1 MRPSKKEMNSSWGR
15 FFGSWGYTLAASDKK
30 STPRGDERSPSRAGV
45 QDDPS
50 DTGDRSRG
58 VWLDAADFTPEETWR
73 LLRWCQD
80 QGADEFSVSFYDRDA
95 GPINAFFRCRA
106 KREIAHGPSGWCDFT
121 ALFHLNRESIT
132 ALQSILPSGLF
143 QFSCGDRTGWAE
155 DPVVYRNGRLM
166 LGIISHEGIAELRI
180 SKREEE
186 ALATIGLRG
195 DFLDYGETGAQL
207 SLGPVTVE
215 VLGHEFPCLS
225 GDAGDDWLR
234 VHLTVEHA
242 PHNYV
247 TYQTLNITTKTITEW
262 QSRMEA
268 VVAGQSAGATLRTV
282 REGLL
287 LNLTLPDTNSSVTV
301 AVDARQMD
309 SEYRRDF
316 WQFNVE
322 TADVARLS
330 RQCATVVRE
339 HEANLPVR
347 PRASLPNDPERAVRA
362 GRRYLLVAGGA

>member
-1 MRPSKKEMNSSWGR
+1 VRPSKKEINSSYGR

-30 STPRGDERSPSRAGV
+30 LTPQGDERSPSRAGG
-45 QDDPS
+45 QDDS
-50 DTGDRSRG
+50 GDTADRSKE

-95 GPINAFFRCRA
+95 GPIKSFFRCRA
-106 KREIAHGPSGWCDFT
+106 KREIAHGPPGWCDFVS
-121 ALFHLNRESIT
+121 LFHLNRESIA

-143 QFSCGDRTGWAE
+143 QFTCGDRTGWAE
-155 DPVVYRNGRLM
+155 DPIVYRNGRLM
-166 LGIISHEGIAELRI
+166 LGIISHEGIAGLRI
-180 SKREEE
+180 SKREE
-186 ALATIGLRG
+186 ASLATIGLRG
-195 DFLDYGETGAQL
+195 DFLEDGETGAQL

-215 VLGHEFPCLS
+215 VFGHEFPCLS
-225 GDAGDDWLR
+225 GDAEDDWLR

-242 PHNYV
+242 ERNCV
-247 TYQTLNITTKTITEW
+247 TYQTLNITTETITDW
-262 QSRMEA
+262 QRRIEA
-268 VVAGQSAGATLRTV
+268 VVAGQAAGATLKTV

-287 LNLTLPDTNSSVTV
+287 LNLTLPDASSSVTV

-322 TADVARLS
+322 TADVARLCS
-330 RQCATVVRE
+330 QCATVVRE
-339 HEANLPVR
+339 HEASRRIR

-362 GRRYLLVAGGA
+362 RRRYLLVAGGA